1 MTYQLT
7 TVVFVALLAL
17 VIFLLWKDASM
28 KSREGL
34 TTGGY
39 FTSSGLYFNNNAKNY
54 WVSEQD
60 GQAYES
66 VIGKVVV

>member
-1 MTYQLT
+1 MTYQLNT
-7 TVVFVALLAL
+7 IVFIALMAI
-17 VIFLLWKDASM
+17 VIFLLWKDASN

-39 FTSSGLYFNNNAKNY
+39 LTSSGLYFNNNAKNY
-54 WVSEQD
+54 WVSEHD
-60 GQAYES
+60 GQPYES